1 MAEATDYAK
10 YDYVTHVRR
19 FAADADADIVGA
31 IKRYCG
37 IALQKKDS
45 SLVACSDASERK
57 RVADNFLKKKLGM
70 TNDDAALDKMVQ
82 DVCQQMK
89 EDREK
94 MRVTFYY
101 LLAAKHGKLG
111 LFTKAK

>member
-1 MAEATDYAK
+1 MAEKTDYAK
-10 YDYVTHVRR
+10 YDYVTDVQRY
-19 FAADADADIVGA
+19 AAKADPEHVGA
-31 IKRYCG
+31 VKRYCG

-45 SLVACSDASERK
+45 SLVACSDPSERK

-82 DVCQQMK
+82 EVCQQMK

-94 MRVTFYY
+94 LRVTFYY

-111 LFTKAK
+111 VFTKAK